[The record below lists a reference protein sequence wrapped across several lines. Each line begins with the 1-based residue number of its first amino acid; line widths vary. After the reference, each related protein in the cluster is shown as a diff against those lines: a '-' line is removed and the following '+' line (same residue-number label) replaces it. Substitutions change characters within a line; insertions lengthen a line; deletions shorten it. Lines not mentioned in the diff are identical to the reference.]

1 MFGTITNI
9 FRVPDIRRKVI
20 YTLLAL
26 IVFRIGSFI
35 PVPGVNTDVL
45 KFQDQASVFGIINT
59 FGGGALQNFSLFAMG
74 IMPYITASIIVQLLQ
89 MDVIPKFTE
98 WSKQGEMGR
107 RKLTQITRYGTVGL
121 GFIQAIGLSIGFNN
135 MFQMQLI
142 PDPSIWK
149 YLTIALVLTAGT
161 TYLMWLG
168 EQITAKGI
176 GNGISILIFAGIV
189 ARIPSMVN
197 QIYAAKFQGDN
208 NQMFLS
214 LVVIGILIL
223 AIIAVIVGIIFIQ
236 QGLRKIPI
244 QYAKRVVGHNKSI
257 GGEATHLPIK
267 VNAAGVIPVIFAISL
282 MVTPQTI
289 ARFFPQNHITAW
301 IERIFNYT
309 TPIGMVVY
317 ALLII
322 AFTYFYTFVQ
332 VNPEQMADN
341 LRKQGGYIP
350 GIRPGKNTQAYIT
363 RILYRLTAVGSLF
376 LAVVA
381 LLPMVFID
389 IAGLP
394 ASVQIG
400 GTSLLIV
407 VGVALDSMKQIESQL
422 IKRHYK
428 GFIKSRSGRRR
439 SG

>member
-1 MFGTITNI
+1 
-9 FRVPDIRRKVI
+9 
-20 YTLLAL
+20 
-26 IVFRIGSFI
+26 
-35 PVPGVNTDVL
+35 VNTEVL
-45 KFQDQASVFGIINT
+45 QFQDKLSVFGILNT
-59 FGGGALQNFSLFAMG
+59 FGGGALQNFSIFAMG

-107 RKLTQITRYGTVGL
+107 RKLTQITRYGTVLL
-121 GFIQAIGLSIGFNN
+121 GFIQALGLSIGFNN
-135 MFQMQLI
+135 MFSRAGTQLI
-142 PDPSIWK
+142 PDPTIWK
-149 YLTIALVLTAGT
+149 YFMIALVLTAGT

-168 EQITAKGI
+168 EQITAKGV
-176 GNGISILIFAGIV
+176 GNGISILIFAGIA

-197 QIYAAKFQGDN
+197 QVYAQKIQGSEGHL
-208 NQMFLS
+208 FLS
-214 LVVIGILIL
+214 IVVIGLL
-223 AIIAVIVGIIFIQ
+223 VAAIIAVIVGIIFIQ

-244 QYAKRVVGHNKSI
+244 QYAKRVVGHNKSV

-282 MVTPQTI
+282 MITPRTI
-289 ARFFPQNHITAW
+289 ARFFPQNDITMW
-301 IERIFNYT
+301 IERIFNYST
-309 TPIGMVVY
+309 IYGMILY

-332 VNPEQMADN
+332 VNPEKMADN

-350 GIRPGKNTQAYIT
+350 GIRPGRNTEKYIT
-363 RILYRLTAVGSLF
+363 SILYRLTVVGSLF

-381 LLPMVFID
+381 ILPMIFID
-389 IAGLP
+389 IAQLP
-394 ASVQIG
+394 ASVRIG

-428 GFIKSRSGRRR
+428 GFIKTGSRRRR
-439 SG
+439 SI

>member
-1 MFGTITNI
+1 MFRTISNI
-9 FRVPDIRRKVI
+9 FRVADLRRKVI

-26 IVFRIGSFI
+26 VVFRIGSFI
-35 PVPGVNTDVL
+35 PVPGVNSEVL
-45 KFQDQASVFGIINT
+45 KFQDKLSVFGILNT
-59 FGGGALQNFSLFAMG
+59 FGGGALANFSIFAMG

-121 GFIQAIGLSIGFNN
+121 GFIQALGLSIGFNN
-135 MFQMQLI
+135 VFSNGGIQLI
-142 PDPSIWK
+142 PDPTIWK
-149 YLTIALVLTAGT
+149 YIMIALVLTAGT

-168 EQITAKGI
+168 EQITAKGV
-176 GNGISILIFAGIV
+176 GNGISILIFAGIA

-197 QIYAAKFQGDN
+197 QIYAQKIEGAQGEV
-208 NQMFLS
+208 FLS
-214 LVVIGILIL
+214 LVVVGLL
-223 AIIAVIVGIIFIQ
+223 VVAVIAIVAGIIFIQ

-244 QYAKRVVGHNKSI
+244 QYAKRVVGHNKSV
-257 GGEATHLPIK
+257 GGESTHLPIK

-282 MVTPQTI
+282 MITPRTI
-289 ARFFPQNHITAW
+289 ASFFPQNGITTW
-301 IERIFNYT
+301 IQEIFNYS
-309 TPIGMVVY
+309 TPIGMLVY

-350 GIRPGKNTQAYIT
+350 GIRPGQNTQEYIT
-363 RILYRLTAVGSLF
+363 RILYRLTIVGSVF
-376 LAVVA
+376 LAIVA
-381 LLPMVFID
+381 ILPMIIID
-389 IAGLP
+389 IAQLP
-394 ASVQIG
+394 ASVRIG

-428 GFIKSRSGRRR
+428 GFIKR
-439 SG
+439 

>member
-1 MFGTITNI
+1 MFRTISNI
-9 FRVPDIRRKVI
+9 FRVADLRRKVI

-35 PVPGVNTDVL
+35 PVPGVNSQVL
-45 KFQDQASVFGIINT
+45 EFQDKLSVFGILNT
-59 FGGGALQNFSLFAMG
+59 FGGGALANFSIFAMG

-89 MDVIPKFTE
+89 MDVVPKFTE

-107 RKLTQITRYGTVGL
+107 KKLTQITRYGTVGL
-121 GFIQAIGLSIGFNN
+121 GFIQAIGLSVGFNN
-135 MFQMQLI
+135 IYGGGLI
-142 PDPSIWK
+142 PDPTIWK
-149 YLTIALVLTAGT
+149 YIVIALVLTAGT

-168 EQITAKGI
+168 EQITAKGV
-176 GNGISILIFAGIV
+176 GNGISILIFAGIA

-197 QIYAAKFQGDN
+197 QIYATKIEGAQGDL
-208 NQMFLS
+208 FLS
-214 LVVIGILIL
+214 LVVVGLLLLAAIAIVAGI
-223 AIIAVIVGIIFIQ
+223 VYIQ

-244 QYAKRVVGHNKSI
+244 QYAKRVVGHNKSV

-282 MVTPQTI
+282 MITPRTI
-289 ARFFPQNHITAW
+289 ASFFPQNGITTW
-301 IERIFNYT
+301 IQNIFNYS

-350 GIRPGKNTQAYIT
+350 GIRPGQNTQQYIT
-363 RILYRLTAVGSLF
+363 RILYRLTIVGSVF
-376 LAVVA
+376 LAIVA
-381 LLPMVFID
+381 ILPMIIID
-389 IAGLP
+389 IAQLP
-394 ASVQIG
+394 ASVRIG
-400 GTSLLIV
+400 GTSLLIL

-428 GFIKSRSGRRR
+428 GFIKR
-439 SG
+439 